1 MEQHTCKKIDF
12 IVVSVALLLVGLLTI
27 PVLNRIVSM
36 GVPITGHQVS
46 FPRPNAVRVKS
57 TKTPYPYSVSS
68 INIPA
73 ISTTTAATDPALTQF
88 IQRVRNGTGSQVVG
102 IYAKDVFALQVK
114 QQPVNDPSYVA
125 TQSGV
130 VTQFYYATLF
140 DVIGFLA
147 HNYASGSSFYQ
158 LNLGQSISAISGDGT
173 VHEYRVSSIQDYQAV
188 EPSNVQ
194 SDFIDLSSGERLSAG
209 DLFAK
214 IYVAENG
221 QTHLVLQTCLARNGN
236 SSWGRHFVVAQP
248 AF

>member
-1 MEQHTCKKIDF
+1 MKQHAYKKIDF
-12 IVVSVALLLVGLLTI
+12 IVVTVALLLMGLLTI
-27 PVLNRIVSM
+27 PVLNRVASM

-46 FPRPNAVRVKS
+46 FPRPNAVRVEP
-57 TKTPYPYSVSS
+57 TKTPYPYLVSS
-68 INIPA
+68 ISIPA
-73 ISTTTAATDPALTQF
+73 IATAIAATDPALTQF
-88 IQRVRNGTGSQVVG
+88 VQQVRNDTASQVVG
-102 IYAKDVFALQVK
+102 IYAKDAFALQVK
-114 QQPVNDPSYVA
+114 QQPVDNPSYVA

-130 VTQFYYATLF
+130 VTQFYYASLF

-158 LNLGQSISAISGDGT
+158 LNLGQSIFAISGDGT
-173 VHEYRVSSIQDYQAV
+173 VHEYRVSAIHDYQAV
-188 EPSNVQ
+188 EPSNIQ

-209 DLFAK
+209 DVFAK